1 MLRYCSSFYSRTTF
15 WIVFFTLTHTYC
27 LFCRR
32 HGVEALQNAY
42 INTALSYAYHSILS
56 LCYCSQGQKVP
67 FSPNLSGRYKIPSW
81 QTHPAP
87 RHLQHCSIINRCTE
101 RTSRLM
107 DDGLS
112 GGILQAWIWQALR
125 THTRADSV
133 KTEQRFKVKYAQHF
147 WEGGEWYGE
156 RMRGE
161 RERERVRWS
170 VLVILWQSRMC
181 VDVCGLIWL
190 WGSLHWRPLESG
202 DAVCCECCCKLFH
215 WGHIYAPGSIS
226 SMWLTKRKLVEETN
240 ILSD

>member
-1 MLRYCSSFYSRTTF
+1 MERLLWAVDFYLFIFFFRLFMLRYCSSFYSRTTF
-15 WIVFFTLTHTYC
+15 WIFFFTLTHTYC

-101 RTSRLM
+101 RTSHLM

-112 GGILQAWIWQALR
+112 GGILQVWIWQALR

-161 RERERVRWS
+161 RERERES
-170 VLVILWQSRMC
+170 ALECISHPLTEPN
-181 VDVCGLIWL
+181 VCGCVWVDLTLGKPALEASGVRRCSLL
-190 WGSLHWRPLESG
+190 WMLL
-202 DAVCCECCCKLFH
+202 
-215 WGHIYAPGSIS
+215 
-226 SMWLTKRKLVEETN
+226 
-240 ILSD
+240 